1 MRHKLS
7 IISTLISIITLTCK
21 MNLKNIEE
29 LEQAIKTIKDAKQIA
44 LKSQEIK
51 ANTELDIQIKTI
63 EAEAELEAQK
73 IAKEEEAAEENIK
86 QALVNLRQIKL
97 NDINQA
103 IEQIRLTIKQQQ
115 EETTREENIVI
126 KQNIINQLR
135 LKILDKQALLNI
147 YRDINWPEPDDHFK
161 MTDKITNDRPFNYI
175 SYNKEDALNKNV
187 NLADDHNS
195 NNRRKIYL
203 LFKYNRQN
211 IQEYGD
217 ILHLLININYKSIA
231 QNIISAIIDQSKY
244 YYEIVILTLYD
255 KQANLHL
262 LNIEQLSALQKIFG
276 DLEKQNQDFEG
287 YLNKIRF
294 DYYKNE
300 LQNFKISVITHTL
313 QLLDINVVVR
323 DLVQTFK
330 TILDEI

>member
-7 IISTLISIITLTCK
+7 IISTLISVITLTCK

-29 LEQAIKTIKDAKQIA
+29 LEQAIKIIKDAKQIA
-44 LKSQEIK
+44 LKAQEIK

-73 IAKEEEAAEENIK
+73 IAKEEEATEENIK

-97 NDINQA
+97 NDINQE
-103 IEQIRLTIKQQQ
+103 IEHIRLTIKQQQ
-115 EETTREENIVI
+115 EETTREENLII
-126 KQNIINQLR
+126 KQNIINQLK
-135 LKILDKQALLNI
+135 LKILDKQTLLNI

-175 SYNKEDALNKNV
+175 SYNKEDAVDKSIS
-187 NLADDHNS
+187 LADDHNS

-203 LFKYNRQN
+203 LFRYNRQN
-211 IQEYGD
+211 IQECGD
-217 ILHLLININYKSIA
+217 ILHSLKNIDYKSIA
-231 QNIISAIIDQSKY
+231 QNILGAIIDHSKY
-244 YYEIVILTLYD
+244 YYEIAIFTLYD
-255 KQANLHL
+255 KQANLNL
-262 LNIEQLSALQKIFG
+262 LNIEQLSTLQKIFG

-287 YLNKIRF
+287 YLNKIHF
-294 DYYKNE
+294 DYHKNE
-300 LQNFKISVITHTL
+300 LQNFKISVVTHTL
-313 QLLDINVVVR
+313 QLLYINVILR
-323 DLVQTFK
+323 NLVQRFK

>member
-7 IISTLISIITLTCK
+7 IISTLISVITLTCK
-21 MNLKNIEE
+21 INLKNIEE
-29 LEQAIKTIKDAKQIA
+29 LEQAIKTIEDAKQIV
-44 LKSQEIK
+44 LKAQEVK
-51 ANTELDIQIKTI
+51 ANAELDIRIKTI

-86 QALVNLRQIKL
+86 QALVNSGQIKL
-97 NDINQA
+97 NDINQE

-115 EETTREENIVI
+115 DDTIQKQNLII

-161 MTDKITNDRPFNYI
+161 MTDKITNDRPFNYL
-175 SYNKEDALNKNV
+175 SYNKEDVLDKNI
-187 NLADDHNS
+187 NLADDYNA
-195 NNRRKIYL
+195 NKRRKIYL
-203 LFKYNRQN
+203 IFKYNRQD

-217 ILHLLININYKSIA
+217 VLHLLININYKSIA
-231 QNIISAIIDQSKY
+231 QNIISAIIDHSKY
-244 YYEIVILTLYD
+244 YYEIAILTLYD
-255 KQANLHL
+255 KQDNLHL
-262 LNIEQLSALQKIFG
+262 LNIEQLSTLQKIFG
-276 DLEKQNQDFEG
+276 DLEKQNQDFED

-294 DYYKNE
+294 DYYKNA
-300 LQNFKISVITHTL
+300 LQNFRISVFAHTL
-313 QLLDINVVVR
+313 QLLHINVMVK
-323 DLVQTFK
+323 DFVQTFK